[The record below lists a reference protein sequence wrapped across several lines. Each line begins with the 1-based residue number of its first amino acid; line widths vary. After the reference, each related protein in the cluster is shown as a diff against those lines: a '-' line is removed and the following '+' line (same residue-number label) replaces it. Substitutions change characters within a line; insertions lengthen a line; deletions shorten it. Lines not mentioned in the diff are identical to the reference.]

1 MHIRLRSG
9 RERTIDGLE
18 KQSRR
23 VDEKA
28 TFQLVS
34 RLISMKQRSVWK
46 LQIAWLGITVLYA
59 ALSAVTTCAFALAQA
74 PAQLDPD
81 NAPGAAPVAASPGLS
96 QAILEWTPPA
106 LSQLGGQAV
115 AKESFTLDRTMLAAA
130 AGLMPDSDADLRQTV
145 AKLDGVS
152 VHVLRFAA
160 DGQADPSQVEAIR
173 DAYHLRGWKHVLSS
187 TNLGGATHSDITDVW
202 LVLDGANVRG
212 GVVLVESPKSLTL
225 ATVSGN
231 LSPVDLPRLRGHFGI
246 PRFDS
251 DGLTGGTSR

>member
-1 MHIRLRSG
+1 
-9 RERTIDGLE
+9 
-18 KQSRR
+18 
-23 VDEKA
+23 
-28 TFQLVS
+28 
-34 RLISMKQRSVWK
+34 MKERSVWK
-46 LQIAWLGITVLYA
+46 QQRVWLGIPILCA
-59 ALSAVTTCAFALAQA
+59 ALCAVMSCASVLAQA
-74 PAQLDPD
+74 PAQPD
-81 NAPGAAPVAASPGLS
+81 LTAAPAPASAGLS

-106 LSQLGGQAV
+106 LSDLSAQAV

-160 DGQADPSQVEAIR
+160 DGQADRTQVEAIR

-231 LSPVDLPRLRGHFGI
+231 LSPVDILRLRGHFGI

-251 DGLTGGTSR
+251 DSVR

>member
-1 MHIRLRSG
+1 
-9 RERTIDGLE
+9 
-18 KQSRR
+18 
-23 VDEKA
+23 
-28 TFQLVS
+28 
-34 RLISMKQRSVWK
+34 MKQRPVWK
-46 LQIAWLGITVLYA
+46 QQRVWLVIPVRRA
-59 ALSAVTTCAFALAQA
+59 ALCAALCAITTCAFALAQA
-74 PAQLDPD
+74 PVQPD
-81 NAPGAAPVAASPGLS
+81 HGYVQGTAPAPAPAGLS

-106 LSQLGGQAV
+106 LSDLGTQAV
-115 AKESFTLDRTMLAAA
+115 AKESFTLDRTMLSAA

-160 DGQADPSQVEAIR
+160 DGQADPAQVEAIR
-173 DAYHLRGWKHVLSS
+173 GAYHLRGWKHVLSS

-231 LSPVDLPRLRGHFGI
+231 LSPVDILRLRGHFGI

-251 DGLTGGTSR
+251 DGLTGGTTR